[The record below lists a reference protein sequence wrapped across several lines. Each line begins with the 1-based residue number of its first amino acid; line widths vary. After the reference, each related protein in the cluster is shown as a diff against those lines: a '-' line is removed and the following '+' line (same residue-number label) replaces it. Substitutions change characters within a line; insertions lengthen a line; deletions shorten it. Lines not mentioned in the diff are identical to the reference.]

1 MFLPVMPLWMCCQK
15 AGVQVNIA
23 KLTKSIQSNNVENLV
38 RLLPFAVGSSDGVVA
53 LQVDPVSNA
62 GNGEIVPGSSSGG
75 MVRPGRQMAQE
86 ARIVRLDDFGTDP
99 IFFLKIDTEGY
110 EQHVLRGAAN
120 LLRNSTARP
129 VHIMMEFSPGL
140 QVRRAYT

>member
-1 MFLPVMPLWMCCQK
+1 
-15 AGVQVNIA
+15 
-23 KLTKSIQSNNVENLV
+23 
-38 RLLPFAVGSSDGVVA
+38 
-53 LQVDPVSNA
+53 
-62 GNGEIVPGSSSGG
+62 
-75 MVRPGRQMAQE
+75 MAQE